1 MVALDVVFSL
11 FSSDCPSPTL
21 ITGLSRAPKL
31 RTKVRIGWLAPMFG
45 IFVIM
50 DLTSFWLSAWEI
62 RTIMRVSYE
71 SESRCVDRT
80 YQPVWFV

>member
-1 MVALDVVFSL
+1 LSL
-11 FSSDCPSPTL
+11 AEL

-50 DLTSFWLSAWEI
+50 DFDIFLAQRLGNPHYHAGEL
-62 RTIMRVSYE
+62 
-71 SESRCVDRT
+71 
-80 YQPVWFV
+80 